1 MRLSTSGLTTVTRA
15 CSVAILCLLCAAV
28 ASAAPAHRHPRH
40 ARARVCDP
48 HATTLKK
55 LAARQTRGG
64 PVAPPSTR
72 ALAGLDDPAPHV
84 QRARTATV
92 DDEGPAI
99 QNDAPADDLEAGLA
113 AAPVLHPLGLL
124 ARRIDR
130 LPKLDP
136 FSRWSPRGPPPT
148 A

>member
-1 MRLSTSGLTTVTRA
+1 M
-15 CSVAILCLLCAAV
+15 AILCLLCAAV
-28 ASAAPAHRHPRH
+28 ASAAPAHRH
-40 ARARVCDP
+40 ARAAKARVCDP
-48 HATTLKK
+48 HTTLKK

-84 QRARTATV
+84 RHAKTAPL

-99 QNDAPADDLEAGLA
+99 QNDAPADDLDAALA

-136 FSRWSPRGPPPT
+136 FSRWSPRGPPF
-148 A
+148 AA

>member
-1 MRLSTSGLTTVTRA
+1 MRLSTSGLTTVARA
-15 CSVAILCLLCAAV
+15 CSAAILCLLCAAV
-28 ASAAPAHRHPRH
+28 ASASPAHRH
-40 ARARVCDP
+40 ARRTRAGVCDP
-48 HATTLKK
+48 HRTTLAN

-72 ALAGLDDPAPHV
+72 ALVGLDDPASHV
-84 QRARTATV
+84 QRARTPAL
-92 DDEGPAI
+92 DDDGAAI
-99 QNDAPADDLEAGLA
+99 QNDAPADDLDAGLA

-136 FSRWSPRGPPPT
+136 FSRWSPRGPPL
-148 A
+148 AA